1 MDNRIISVLLWRY
14 EKKTLLKHFRHEFE
28 LIFVVLNDHNE
39 FHLIILHPH
48 LQQPFI
54 LTQRRRKKQFSRH
67 KKRVLWAADM
77 MKLINSYNVHYVEVK
92 SFIYDYRHVLD
103 VTVWGWW
110 CWILNRRISNG
121 WWEIK
126 YSIED
131 DKIHQIWAFSL
142 K

>member
-1 MDNRIISVLLWRY
+1 M
-14 EKKTLLKHFRHEFE
+14 
-28 LIFVVLNDHNE
+28 VLNDHNE

-103 VTVWGWW
+103 VTV
-110 CWILNRRISNG
+110 
-121 WWEIK
+121 
-126 YSIED
+126 
-131 DKIHQIWAFSL
+131 
-142 K
+142 